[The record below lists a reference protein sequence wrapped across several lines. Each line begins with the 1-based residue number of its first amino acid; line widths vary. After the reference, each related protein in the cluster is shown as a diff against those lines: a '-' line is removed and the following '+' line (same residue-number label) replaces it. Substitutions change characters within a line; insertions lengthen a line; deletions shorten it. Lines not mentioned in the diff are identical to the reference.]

1 MSKSKHIFLN
11 GVKYEK
17 DNILSAEAMEKS
29 LIILLNVCD
38 GEKIKDVTIQ
48 YHNINNFK
56 ADRVKL
62 NKLMEELHKQQE
74 EYYDLL
80 KASHNKPL
88 IDEAL
93 ENADK
98 LNSFD
103 FSLKQILSLTSNELK
118 LFMFLKI
125 VLKGRNMYVSKDL
138 CDILDMTRYEIES
151 AVAGLIEKEY
161 LNNIEK

>member
-74 EYYDLL
+74 
-80 KASHNKPL
+80 
-88 IDEAL
+88 
-93 ENADK
+93 
-98 LNSFD
+98 
-103 FSLKQILSLTSNELK
+103 
-118 LFMFLKI
+118 
-125 VLKGRNMYVSKDL
+125 
-138 CDILDMTRYEIES
+138 
-151 AVAGLIEKEY
+151 
-161 LNNIEK
+161 